1 MNAKIFTFDS
11 KEKRKKYKMT
21 RIFPTIQG
29 KTTLLYSYE
38 YEATEKYEIKTS
50 VKVLDT
56 IMSNYWTHANL
67 SYNT

>member
-1 MNAKIFTFDS
+1 
-11 KEKRKKYKMT
+11 MT